1 MTAFSY
7 VFTGNSANDGTGTPL
22 RNAFQIIDNNFA
34 NIAAGNVTITVNS
47 PVLTVANRTGNINLT
62 VSDVA
67 GAASYASLVSL
78 VAAGNAYVDS
88 RVAVIGSSN
97 VSVINSN
104 VAALGNVV
112 AANSANIAI
121 LFSDILT
128 VEGYIGT
135 LNGEFATLNSNIA
148 STNGTVATLAN
159 SVTNLNTTVSG
170 VINNV
175 NTLFT
180 DVATID
186 TEISNIQA
194 SAYTNANT
202 AAYLPTYTGNV
213 GAREVNFT
221 SGQSFRVVAAPT
233 HLYGAAGDL
242 VGDVAFDSTYIY
254 NCFSPFN
261 GNTDTIISHVGQ
273 GDLLGAGPNG
283 ANLLQ
288 ITGIPSNEW
297 TGLRTTGNIYVKNSG
312 NVVIGNVS
320 YFSDNSSGNFLFNE
334 GSSTF
339 SGVGNTFWYI
349 PPVTW
354 RTTPWNATIYGNT
367 QVSAYL
373 PTYTGN
379 LSYTMGNSQ
388 NWTSNV
394 STVGSALDQ
403 LAARLKASGH

>member
-34 NIAAGNVTITVNS
+34 NIASGNITISVNS

-67 GAASYASLVSL
+67 GAASYASVVSL
-78 VAAGNAYVDS
+78 VTAGNAYVDS
-88 RVAVIGSSN
+88 AVANIGSSN
-97 VSVINSN
+97 VAVINSN
-104 VAALGNVV
+104 VATLGNIVSV
-112 AANSANIAI
+112 NSANIAV

-135 LNGEFATLNSNIA
+135 LNGEFTTLNSNIA
-148 STNGTVATLAN
+148 STNSNVSTLSN
-159 SVTNLNTTVSG
+159 SVSNLNNTVGG
-170 VINNV
+170 VNTNI
-175 NTLFT
+175 NTLFGN
-180 DVATID
+180 VSNIKSQ
-186 TEISNIQA
+186 ISSIQA

-202 AAYLPTYTGNV
+202 AAYLPTHTGNV
-213 GAREVNFT
+213 GANEINFT
-221 SGQSFRVVAAPT
+221 SGQSFRVVAAPA
-233 HLYGAAGDL
+233 HLYGATGDM
-242 VGDVAFDSTYIY
+242 VGDVAFDSNYIY
-254 NCFSPFN
+254 NCFSSFN
-261 GNTDTIISHVGQ
+261 GNSDTIVSHVGQ
-273 GDLLGAGPNG
+273 GDLISAGPNG

-297 TGLRTTGNIYVKNSG
+297 VGLRTSGNIYVKNSG
-312 NVVIGNVS
+312 NTVIGGVS
-320 YFSDNSSGNFLFNE
+320 YYSDNSSGTFLFNE

-339 SGVGNTFWYI
+339 SSAGTSFWYT
-349 PPVTW
+349 PPATW
-354 RTTPWNATIYGNT
+354 RETPWNATIYGNT

-373 PTYTGN
+373 PTYTGT
-379 LSYTMGNSQ
+379 LSYTMANSQ

-394 STVGSALDQ
+394 STVSSALDQ

>member
-22 RNAFQIIDNNFA
+22 RNAFQIIDSNFA

-47 PVLTVANRTGNINLT
+47 PVLTVANRTGNIHLT

-88 RVAVIGSSN
+88 QVAIIGSSN

-104 VAALGNVV
+104 VAALGNIV
-112 AANSANIAI
+112 AANSANIAT
-121 LFSDILT
+121 LFGNVATIGGEITSLT
-128 VEGYIGT
+128 SSISAANANAVST
-135 LNGEFATLNSNIA
+135 NSN
-148 STNGTVATLAN
+148 VATLSN
-159 SVTNLNTTVSG
+159 SVNNLNTTVSG
-170 VINNV
+170 VNDNIS
-175 NTLFT
+175 TLFGN
-180 DVATID
+180 VVTID
-186 TEISNIQA
+186 AEIASIQA
-194 SAYTNANT
+194 GAYTNANA
-202 AAYLPTYTGNV
+202 AAYLPTHTGNV

-221 SGQSFRVVAAPT
+221 SGQSFRVVAAPA
-233 HLYGAAGDL
+233 HLYGAVGD
-242 VGDVAFDSTYIY
+242 VIGDVAFDSTNIY
-254 NCFSPFN
+254 NCFAPFI

-273 GDLLGAGPNG
+273 GDLLAAGPNG
-283 ANLLQ
+283 SNLLQ

-297 TGLRTTGNIYVKNSG
+297 ASIRTTSNVYVKNSG
-312 NVVIGNVS
+312 NTVIGSVT
-320 YFSDNSSGNFLFNE
+320 YFSDNNSGNFLFNE
-334 GSSTF
+334 GASTF
-339 SGVGNTFWYI
+339 SGAGNTFWYV
-349 PPVTW
+349 PSATW

-367 QVSAYL
+367 QVTAYL

-388 NWTSNV
+388 NWNSNV
-394 STVGSALDQ
+394 STVSSALDQ

>member
-22 RNAFQIIDNNFA
+22 RNAFQIIDSNFA
-34 NIAAGNVTITVNS
+34 NIASGNVTITVNS
-47 PVLTVANRTGNINLT
+47 PVMTVANRTGNVHLT

-88 RVAVIGSSN
+88 QVAIIGSSN
-97 VSVINSN
+97 VAVLNSN
-104 VAALGNVV
+104 VATLGNLV
-112 AANSANIAI
+112 AANISI
-121 LFSDILT
+121 LFSD
-128 VEGYIGT
+128 
-135 LNGEFATLNSNIA
+135 
-148 STNGTVATLAN
+148 VATLGTGITSISGQVSALATNAASTSSNVATLTN
-159 SVTNLNTTVSG
+159 SVNNLNTTVAG
-170 VINNV
+170 NGNNISI
-175 NTLFT
+175 LFSN
-180 DVATID
+180 VATID
-186 TEISNIQA
+186 SEIAAIQA

-213 GAREVNFT
+213 GAKEVNFT
-221 SGQSFRVVAAPT
+221 SGKSFRVVAAPA
-233 HLYGAAGDL
+233 HLYGAAGDSI
-242 VGDVAFDSTYIY
+242 GDVAFDSTNIY
-254 NCFSPFN
+254 NCFATFN
-261 GNTDTIISHVGQ
+261 GNTDTIVSHAGQ
-273 GDLLGAGPNG
+273 GDLLAAGPNG

-297 TGLRTTGNIYVKNSG
+297 TGLRTTSNIYVKNSG
-312 NVVIGNVS
+312 NTVIGSVT

-367 QVSAYL
+367 QVGAYL
-373 PTYTGN
+373 PTYTGILN
-379 LSYTMGNSQ
+379 FTMANSQ

-394 STVGSALDQ
+394 TTVGTALDQ
-403 LAARLKASGH
+403 LATRLKAAGF